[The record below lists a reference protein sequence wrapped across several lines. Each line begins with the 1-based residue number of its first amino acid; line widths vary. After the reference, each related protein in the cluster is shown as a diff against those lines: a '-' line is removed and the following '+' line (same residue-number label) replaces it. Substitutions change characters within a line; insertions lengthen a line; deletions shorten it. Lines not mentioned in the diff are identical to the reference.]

1 MRISLLNFFIID
13 LVGSYLNHFL
23 KKVNERLTLIQTIL
37 AGKK

>member
-1 MRISLLNFFIID
+1 MQINVLNFFIID
-13 LVGSYLNHFL
+13 QVSSYLNHLL